1 MRLKLEPGPWSV
13 EVNPLITSRLKRLPV
28 SSIMNPRIVV
38 VSPED
43 SVGEVS
49 EKVNR
54 EKLAGAVIR
63 SEGFGGEITG
73 VANPALLEAYSTR
86 ALVMAEVS
94 WPKPE
99 VCDSEE
105 TVYRLFEDVSHPG
118 GLRGYLAIVVTG
130 QAGRPVGLIWEADL
144 LTAFSRELRYADQ
157 VINTFLR
164 TSGEGITVVDT
175 RGYVQAW
182 NETAER
188 MYGVPVGQIMG
199 QKIHSFF
206 RELVL
211 DRVIAS
217 GLEVRHLYNCPNP
230 GHHVLVSSAPLVV
243 NGELM
248 GAVSFDQDVTAIVQL
263 NEEVHDAA
271 ARIHALKKEI
281 TKLSPEPSDPFVRLK
296 GRAPAMSR
304 AIGLA
309 QKVASTNATVLI
321 RGESGVG
328 KELFAEAIHI
338 KSQRSEKP
346 FIAINCAAI
355 PSALF
360 ESELFGYKGGAFT
373 GADARGS
380 PGKFELANGGTIFL
394 DEIGELPLEL
404 QAKLLRVLHNGFF
417 YRVGGTQPVKVDVR
431 IIAATNRNLE
441 EMISEGRFRSDLY
454 YRLNVVT
461 IKIPPLRE
469 RTEDIPELVYRFIQG
484 YALQYG
490 QAVPRIEPEA
500 MAALVNYPWPG
511 NVRELRNVLEGVIIL
526 DEDKVIG
533 KDDLLRDIFSDRS
546 RLPDAGNLVQ
556 AKEAT
561 EREVIKKALSEAG
574 GNKSA
579 VAKRLGISRATLYNK
594 LKLLGLG

>member
-1 MRLKLEPGPWSV
+1 M
-13 EVNPLITSRLKRLPV
+13 EVNPLITSRLKLLPV
-28 SSIMNPRIVV
+28 SDIMNPRIIV
-38 VSPED
+38 VSPEE
-43 SVGEVS
+43 SVREVS

-54 EKLAGAVIR
+54 EKLAGAVI
-63 SEGFGGEITG
+63 SFGGEVTG

-86 ALVMAEVS
+86 ALVMAEVP

-99 VCDSEE
+99 VCESEE
-105 TVYRLFEDVSHPG
+105 AVYRLFEDVSHPE
-118 GLRGYLAIVVTG
+118 GLRGYSAIVVTG

-199 QKIHSFF
+199 QRMHNFF

-217 GLEVRHLYNCPNP
+217 GLEVRHVYNSPNP
-230 GHHVLVSSAPLVV
+230 GLHVLVSSSPLVV

-271 ARIHALKKEI
+271 AQIHALKKEI

-338 KSQRSEKP
+338 KSPRSEKP

-404 QAKLLRVLHNGFF
+404 QAKLLRVLHNGFY

-500 MAALVNYPWPG
+500 MAALVNYSWPG

-526 DEDKVIG
+526 DEDQVIG
-533 KDDLLRDIFSDRS
+533 KDDLPRDIFSERP
-546 RLPDAGNLVQ
+546 RVPEAGNLVQ

-561 EREVIKKALSEAG
+561 EREIIKKALSEAG